1 MANNEFRIP
10 AIDSLSRDYEAI
22 RDDMIKMIPFFTPEW
37 TDLNPSDFGIVLI
50 ELFAAHLDNLHWYLD
65 RRLSEPYPDLM
76 LLRQSAINMFKL
88 IDFRLRAPAASVV
101 TLVFALPS
109 VQGTDFTIPA
119 GTQVQSTGGLIF
131 ETDDDLIITA
141 GSLGN
146 EVDLDDNPVFGAS
159 ASRGETITETVP
171 QIPTSDGSA
180 FQEIVFR
187 FKPVIQDSQ
196 QMFWDE
202 GAGAEL
208 WPVVETLADS
218 LPTSKEYELIET
230 DTIKFLRFGD
240 NAQGKIPDIGATP
253 TLIYRI
259 GGGAAGNVPAGEI
272 STVLT
277 TLPLSVTVTNPE
289 AAAGGED
296 AQTLAEARIAGP
308 RSIRALN
315 RAVTSEDYKFFA
327 EQFPG
332 IARIAAISQG
342 TGRLTTIVVLQEGGG
357 EAPQALL
364 DSLVELLDTKR
375 MITDVI
381 TARSA
386 KFGAIDII
394 GTVQVLPTFLNLDV
408 QNRVIIALN
417 NFFDADISL
426 NESSSAIDFGKTI
439 THSDIVRLI
448 DEINGVDYVDLTTLT
463 LQPEVDFVTKTGDYT
478 VSSVAVG
485 ATSLRE
491 TWTIQFNSATTF
503 TASGTASGV
512 QSNTGVMDSAYIS
525 DNNEVSFTVISGSI
539 PPAISDQFRFR
550 TSVKVGNILIDEDQI
565 AVPGI
570 TALTFV
576 GGA

>member
-159 ASRGETITETVP
+159 ASQGETITETVP

-375 MITDVI
+375 VI
-381 TARSA
+381 T
-386 KFGAIDII
+386 
-394 GTVQVLPTFLNLDV
+394 
-408 QNRVIIALN
+408 ALN